1 MDEMETDEVGTEPL
15 PNLEPEPI
23 SPISLTD
30 ETRRLIEQEDKRAGW
45 RRAQARKR
53 ERQKQGAVA
62 PDNSADPEDIPDE
75 SLPPE
80 PRSTAKPPS
89 RPRGPAP
96 KRNRSRI
103 PLTSLL
109 ETTLGG
115 VSTGLIMTN
124 RDAPVGM
131 AIGFEAPVAAE
142 KLDAIIAGTML
153 DRLLQPIARAGAS
166 AKDFGAVLALPI
178 LVGLIERR
186 PYLYDPLRPLI
197 IPIVT
202 SVALDLAEMQERN
215 KERLADAQAR
225 AGSHQVDVDQLMAM
239 FFGQAMQQQP
249 QPDPA
254 QPAEPVGEPI
264 QL

>member
-1 MDEMETDEVGTEPL
+1 METDLDEVGTEPL
-15 PNLEPEPI
+15 PLEEP
-23 SPISLTD
+23 PPPLT
-30 ETRRLIEQEDKRAGW
+30 ELEQKRAGW
-45 RRAQARKR
+45 RRAAAKARLK
-53 ERQKQGAVA
+53 QKAKAEA
-62 PDNSADPEDIPDE
+62 PDNSADSEDIPDTD
-75 SLPPE
+75 LPPE
-80 PRSTAKPPS
+80 SRTTAKPPG

-239 FFGQAMQQQP
+239 FFGQALQQQP
-249 QPDPA
+249 QSTPE
-254 QPAEPVGEPI
+254 QEPVGEPAAA
-264 QL
+264 

>member
-1 MDEMETDEVGTEPL
+1 MEETPPPLTE
-15 PNLEPEPI
+15 LE
-23 SPISLTD
+23 
-30 ETRRLIEQEDKRAGW
+30 QKRAGW
-45 RRAQARKR
+45 RRAAAKARLK
-53 ERQKQGAVA
+53 QKAKAEA
-62 PDNSADPEDIPDE
+62 PDNSADSEDIPGDTLHWLGGE
-75 SLPPE
+75 GTPE
-80 PRSTAKPPS
+80 PRTTAKPPG

-124 RDAPVGM
+124 QDAPVGM

-186 PYLYDPLRPLI
+186 PYLYDPLKPLI

-239 FFGQAMQQQP
+239 LFGQALQQQP
-249 QPDPA
+249 QPTPE
-254 QPAEPVGEPI
+254 QEPVGEPAAA
-264 QL
+264 